1 MTSDALVTEARN
13 ISAPIPPAG
22 KLVVWFMDM
31 VLKRTGDRVA
41 AIWQSLRQ
49 LRHAR
54 EWTAGGRNRGQAGAA
69 AVTSAWSAALIR
81 TAIRS
86 SPGNHYHTV
95 TRNRAS
101 AAGSALTL
109 PGG

>member
-1 MTSDALVTEARN
+1 
-13 ISAPIPPAG
+13 
-22 KLVVWFMDM
+22 MDM
-31 VLKRTGDRVA
+31 VLKRTAIAVA

-54 EWTAGGRNRGQAGAA
+54 ERPQVGAIVVMGGAA

-81 TAIRS
+81 TATDRR
-86 SPGNHYHTV
+86 PGNHYHWSESV
-95 TRNRAS
+95 YPAGRIS
-101 AAGSALTL
+101 AYVL